1 MAIDVLDRMGNELTG
16 TVALTRFVV
25 RRDRVR
31 IVVWIVSIAGLI
43 ALTVASIK
51 GLYPTQAS
59 LEEAAAASH
68 NAAAIVF
75 NGPAQGLDT
84 VGGEVA
90 FQGGAMGMV
99 VVALMSLFMI
109 GRLTRG
115 EEEAGRLELV
125 RSLPVGRYTATA
137 AASVTVAGMSLAV
150 GALTSAV
157 LLALSLPRSGALV
170 FGTSFVL
177 TGLFFGGLALLI
189 AQLTENTRVVYGV
202 TGAAVGAAF
211 VLRAIGDVGN
221 GGVSWFSPIG
231 IAQKTRPWAGERWW
245 PFVLLAAAIAGLL
258 AATAAVASRRDLGRG
273 VFEPRPGSPT
283 ASPRLGRPLGLA
295 ARLQRGGLVGWGLG
309 VLVTGVAYGS
319 IAPSIDAFVR
329 DNKTLADLFAGSGG
343 ASLTDSYL
351 ATSFRIMAL
360 LGTGFA
366 IQSVLRLRSE
376 ETAFRAEP
384 VLATPVSRS
393 RWAAS
398 HLAIAFGGSV
408 VMLVVAG
415 LATALSY
422 GIVGGDMSVV
432 PRDASAALVYAPA
445 MWVLIGLTIVLVGL
459 TPRAS
464 GLAWAILAACF
475 IVGFLGSVLN
485 PPHWLERASP
495 FERVPNLPADHL
507 SVLPLVVLTAIA
519 TGLTLVGL
527 GGLRTRDMATQ

>member
-1 MAIDVLDRMGNELTG
+1 
-16 TVALTRFVV
+16 
-25 RRDRVR
+25 
-31 IVVWIVSIAGLI
+31 
-43 ALTVASIK
+43 
-51 GLYPTQAS
+51 
-59 LEEAAAASH
+59 
-68 NAAAIVF
+68 
-75 NGPAQGLDT
+75 
-84 VGGEVA
+84 
-90 FQGGAMGMV
+90 
-99 VVALMSLFMI
+99 
-109 GRLTRG
+109 
-115 EEEAGRLELV
+115 
-125 RSLPVGRYTATA
+125 
-137 AASVTVAGMSLAV
+137 
-150 GALTSAV
+150 
-157 LLALSLPRSGALV
+157 
-170 FGTSFVL
+170 
-177 TGLFFGGLALLI
+177 
-189 AQLTENTRVVYGV
+189 V

-245 PFVLLAAAIAGLL
+245 PFVLLVAAIAGLL
-258 AATAAVASRRDLGRG
+258 AATAEVASRRDLGKG
-273 VFEPRPGSPT
+273 IFEPRPGSPT

-485 PPHWLERASP
+485 LPHWLERASP

-519 TGLTLVGL
+519 TGLTLGGL
-527 GGLRTRDMATQ
+527 GGLRSRDMATQ